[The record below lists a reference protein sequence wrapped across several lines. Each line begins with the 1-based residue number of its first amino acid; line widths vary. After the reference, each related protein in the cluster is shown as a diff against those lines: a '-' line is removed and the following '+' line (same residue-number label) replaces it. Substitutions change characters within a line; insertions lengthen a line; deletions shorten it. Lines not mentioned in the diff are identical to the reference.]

1 MYYNKG
7 KTTKQ
12 AHVNVPEGT
21 FEEQHGREGF
31 FGPVSHLYH
40 NHPPTSW
47 TRIEGPC
54 RPRAFDANRIEA
66 SGTNQVTPLLYNNDV
81 SFSIATW
88 TQSMDYFARNG
99 DGDEIWFV
107 HKGAGILET
116 DYGPLTFSR
125 GDYLVLPR
133 GVTYRFD
140 LAQDCFLVLIETNGT
155 PLEQPSRGI
164 IGQYSLYDASAIRV
178 PDPTP
183 VTATQA
189 EYEVRIKR
197 EGEYTSVY
205 YPFHPLDIAGWKGD
219 LFPWALNIAD
229 FCPIMS
235 HRAHLPPSVHT
246 TLVGKGFVVCSFV
259 PRPLEET
266 PGAMRVPFWHRNIDF
281 DEVLFYHDGDFF
293 SRDNIR
299 AGMITF
305 HPVGIHHGP
314 HPKAIEKSWAP
325 GKTHTDEYAV
335 MLDTRRPLK
344 VAESAAALEWL
355 EYHQSWRT

>member
-1 MYYNKG
+1 MYFTKG
-7 KTTKQ
+7 KITKQ
-12 AHVNVPEGT
+12 AHVDVPEGT

-40 NHPPTSW
+40 NHPPTGW

-54 RPRAFDANRIEA
+54 RPRAFYTDRVENVRSADP
-66 SGTNQVTPLLYNNDV
+66 TPLLYNDDV
-81 SFSIATW
+81 RLAVARRRRATE
-88 TQSMDYFARNG
+88 YFERNA
-99 DGDEIWFV
+99 DGDMMWFV
-107 HKGAGILET
+107 HAGAGVLET
-116 DYGPLTFSR
+116 DYGALAFSR
-125 GDYLVLPR
+125 GDYVVIPR

-140 LAQDCFLVLIETNGT
+140 CREESFFLVIETNGT
-155 PLEQPSRGI
+155 RLEQPDRGL
-164 IGQYSLYDASAIRV
+164 IGRYSLYDATAIRT
-178 PDPTP
+178 PDLVKPDSF
-183 VTATQA
+183 AA
-189 EYEVRIKR
+189 EYEVRVKR
-197 EGEYTSVY
+197 EDEITKIF

-229 FCPIMS
+229 FCPVIS

-246 TLVGKGFVVCSFV
+246 TLVGRGFVVCSFV

-266 PGAMRVPFWHRNIDF
+266 PGAQRVPFYHRNIDF

-293 SRDNIR
+293 SRDNIK
-299 AGMITF
+299 AGMMTL
-305 HPVGIHHGP
+305 HPQGVHHGP

-344 VAESAAALEWL
+344 AAPAAEAVEWA
-355 EYHQSWRT
+355 EYHLSWK